1 MKYSSVAAA
10 PHCAVFCAVVCA
22 ALLLTACGGG
32 GSGSTGGAPT
42 EPAWTSGALLQS
54 PPVLQSS
61 FSAAQLTSRLQ
72 NGSTRDQALLLLAGD
87 PACDVN
93 VQYLQ
98 YTTTGGAGEHTTA
111 SGALMIPGG
120 ADSRCSG
127 ARPVVLYAHATNPAK
142 AYNLAAIA
150 DNANPATTEGLTIAA
165 LFAAQGYIVVAPN
178 YAGYDSSTLGYH
190 PFLNARQQ
198 SGEMIDALTAART
211 ALTALG
217 TGVSA
222 NSKLFLTGYSQGGHV
237 ALATLRA
244 MQQAGTRVPA
254 AAPMSGPYLLAQE
267 LDDNFAGRVH
277 VGATLF
283 GTMLATSYQKS
294 YGNIYARTADLYES
308 AYATGIETLVPGV
321 DADELA
327 RTGRLPQSALFS
339 ATPPTAPAGSGLQAT
354 LNAIT
359 PPITGT
365 AIDAV
370 FARGFGAGNLFT
382 NSARLD
388 YLLDLLNNPTA
399 PRNGLRVDARLND
412 LRGWTPLA
420 PVLLCG
426 GAQDATVSF
435 DTNTRG
441 LQRQWSSL
449 PPGLVNIVDMDDQPD
464 SAADPFAAEKLA
476 FGALKGAI
484 ELSAQLNGDDPVW
497 EMARNYHAAV
507 APFCASAARRFFSI
521 F

>member
-1 MKYSSVAAA
+1 MKYSAISAA
-10 PHCAVFCAVVCA
+10 PLLCA
-22 ALLLTACGGG
+22 ALFLSACGGG
-32 GSGSTGGAPT
+32 GSGSTGTAPT
-42 EPAWTSGALLQS
+42 EATWTPGTLLQS
-54 PPVLQSS
+54 PPPLRSS
-61 FSAAQLTSRLQ
+61 FSAAQLASRLQ
-72 NGSTRDQALLLLAGD
+72 NGTTRDQALLLLAGD
-87 PACDVN
+87 PACDVS

-120 ADSRCSG
+120 ADSRCTG
-127 ARPVVLYAHATNPAK
+127 ARPIVLYAHATNPAK
-142 AYNLAAIA
+142 AYNLAAIG

-190 PFLNARQQ
+190 PFLNAQQQ
-198 SGEMIDALTAART
+198 SGEMIDALAAART

-217 TGVSA
+217 PPVSA
-222 NSKLFLTGYSQGGHV
+222 NSKLFITGYSQGGHV
-237 ALATLRA
+237 ALATQRA
-244 MQQAGTRVPA
+244 LQQAGTRVTA
-254 AAPMSGPYLLAQE
+254 VAPMSGPYALAQE
-267 LDDNFAGRVH
+267 LDDNFAGRVR
-277 VGATLF
+277 VGSTLF

-294 YGNIYARTADLYES
+294 YGNIYVSPAELYES
-308 AYATGIETLVPGV
+308 TYASGIETLVPGV

-327 RTGRLPQSALFS
+327 RTGKLPQSALFS

-359 PPITGT
+359 PPTGT
-365 AIDAV
+365 TMDAV

-382 NSARLD
+382 NSARLN
-388 YLLDLLNNPTA
+388 YLLDLQNNPA
-399 PRNGLRVDARLND
+399 NPRNGLRMAARLND
-412 LRGWTPLA
+412 LRGWIPLA

-441 LQRQWSSL
+441 MQRQWSAL
-449 PPGLVNIVDMDDQPD
+449 PAGLVNVVDMDDQPD
-464 SAADPFAAEKLA
+464 NAADPFAAEKLA